1 MARGSAARS
10 YWTSL
15 QLNLGVRLPSICPIN
30 ERMKLRGG
38 DLVFTPLAF
47 GAAFVAAVSFAPHY
61 GLETGLVCAGVSL
74 VLTACV
80 CQIEITTV
88 APWRTHL
95 RHMALIYPWS
105 LIALLLT
112 VGEGLVRP
120 AGALLTAALIGTL
133 VANAIVVAAAS
144 RAQREV

>member
-1 MARGSAARS
+1 
-10 YWTSL
+10 
-15 QLNLGVRLPSICPIN
+15 
-30 ERMKLRGG
+30 
-38 DLVFTPLAF
+38 
-47 GAAFVAAVSFAPHY
+47 
-61 GLETGLVCAGVSL
+61 
-74 VLTACV
+74 
-80 CQIEITTV
+80 
-88 APWRTHL
+88 
-95 RHMALIYPWS
+95 MALIYPWS